1 MTTFAPVDDH
11 FQSQCGQCADWRFQS
26 LSRRVP
32 LMRNPWANHGGTTS
46 NYCLMHC
53 DSLHGNCTPKFR
65 TSFQWVSVSVHHLK
79 LLSSAIPSMVIVFP
93 IQWVSVSDIRPGSI
107 FNAVESD
114 ARKSFKSKLVERQR
128 LLSVASS
135 VRIIGNGCTDRV
147 VPVSEF
153 EVHYWLTGQIG
164 GGGTI
169 RSAIAPIT
177 QVQGGAVAFGLRGGG
192 AATGGWLSGGRGGIV
207 QRAVELGFAALR
219 RDTGEKKRDGQKMD
233 ASH

>member
-1 MTTFAPVDDH
+1 M
-11 FQSQCGQCADWRFQS
+11 S
-26 LSRRVP
+26 
-32 LMRNPWANHGGTTS
+32 NPWANHDGTAS

-135 VRIIGNGCTDRV
+135 VRIVRNGCTDGV

-192 AATGGWLSGGRGGIV
+192 AATGGWLSW
-207 QRAVELGFAALR
+207 VE
-219 RDTGEKKRDGQKMD
+219 GEGE
-233 ASH
+233 